1 MEKTCC
7 YCNFDKS
14 MLYILIFTHS
24 WKARWKRLKKTKVCT
39 KSFFFLKHINS
50 GLGGDISREDIKE
63 KLKTDFEVNI
73 DKESGDIAFIT
84 YQIGEPEAKVTPC
97 IDDIIK
103 NVFFKRTRTKS
114 LYPFPEFH
122 ELIVCY

>member
-1 MEKTCC
+1 M
-7 YCNFDKS
+7 
-14 MLYILIFTHS
+14 
-24 WKARWKRLKKTKVCT
+24 
-39 KSFFFLKHINS
+39 NS

-103 NVFFKRTRTKS
+103 NVFFLKNENQVIIS
-114 LYPFPEFH
+114 LPR
-122 ELIVCY
+122 IS